1 MEYASNLKTD
11 RIDLGICDYIDKS
24 DIKSDNADNSFVSK
38 SVIEYNTIVIK
49 SGGDAQS
56 FIGKFYDDKGNEVTD
71 VSCKWEIIC
80 DFNNALEVSKSGN
93 QITIG
98 IDNDQYVD
106 EDVKLVLSDKDGNYS
121 STLIIRIE
129 SLL

>member
-1 MEYASNLKTD
+1 MEYASNAKTD

-24 DIKSDNADNSFVSK
+24 DIKSDNSDNSFISK
-38 SVIEYNTIVIK
+38 SVIIYDTTVIK
-49 SGGDAQS
+49 SGGDAQT
-56 FIGKFYDDKGNEVTD
+56 FIGKFYDDKGNEIAD
-71 VSCKWEIIC
+71 ISCKWDIVC
-80 DFNNALEVSKSGN
+80 DFKDALEVSKSDN

-106 EDVKLVLSDKDGNYS
+106 EDIKLVLSNEDGNYS
-121 STLIIRIE
+121 STLIVRIE